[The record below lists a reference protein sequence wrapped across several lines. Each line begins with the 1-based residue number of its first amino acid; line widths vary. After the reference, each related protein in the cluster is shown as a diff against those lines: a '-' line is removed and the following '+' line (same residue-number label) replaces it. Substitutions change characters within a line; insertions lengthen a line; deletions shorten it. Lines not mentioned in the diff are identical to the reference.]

1 MEMSPTNYP
10 KTFAQLTPKYFF
22 CGRNIPGVLLYIM
35 RVKSLGETIP
45 SCCVVYVGFHWTSVN
60 QNPELLTEE
69 TKEKRLKM
77 PEREEMQKQSPT
89 WKRNVLYFSKSEVKL
104 S

>member
-1 MEMSPTNYP
+1 M
-10 KTFAQLTPKYFF
+10 PKYFF
-22 CGRNIPGVLLYIM
+22 SGRNILGVLLYIM
-35 RVKSLGETIP
+35 HVKSLGGTIP
-45 SCCVVYVGFHWTSVN
+45 SGCVVYVGFHWISMN

-77 PEREEMQKQSPT
+77 PEREEMQKQSLT
-89 WKRNVLYFSKSEVKL
+89 RKRNVLHFSRSEVKL